1 MSIIILKLL
10 KLFTSFCESKWVPDP
25 QERSVVT
32 PLIWP
37 SGLAVVGPLTGG
49 GLPMSPVD
57 FKKWQCHMSL
67 PLIYARV
74 ACQI

>member
-1 MSIIILKLL
+1 M
-10 KLFTSFCESKWVPDP
+10 
-25 QERSVVT
+25 VT

-49 GLPMSPVD
+49 GGGVPMSPVD

-67 PLIYARV
+67 PLSYARV
-74 ACQI
+74 ACQIQEMTMSHVTIYFCPLSHVTMPDVA